1 MPVSFNYIP
10 SGIKVPLF
18 YAEVDA
24 SAASTTV
31 GTNQSV
37 LIGQMV
43 NGGTATPGVPVL
55 VSTASKAKTLFGRG
69 SQIARMVEAYR
80 DNDSTGVLYAV
91 PLSDPAGA
99 AASGSIAITGT
110 ASAAGALYVYIGGTR
125 CVAQVASGAIANA
138 VATAIAASIN
148 ANADLPVTASV
159 LSGGSNVTITAKN
172 AGMLGNDIIIGVNL
186 GGSAAGEELPKGIAV
201 NVTAMANGVGS
212 PDLAPAFD
220 ALGEEAFE
228 FIGMPYSDATALN
241 AAQTAMN
248 DSTGRWGPM
257 RKLYG
262 HVYTARRGEVEAL
275 TEFGKVRNDQHLTM
289 FGIEPKMADDPC
301 KIVGAV
307 LGRTAVFITADP
319 ARPTQTGILNGIMA
333 PAIQDRFVLSEQ
345 QALLSNGIATL
356 YVSGNVRIQRAIT
369 TAQRNSFGDADVSY
383 FDSETLHTLAYI
395 IKYLR
400 SIITTKYARH
410 KLANDGTRFG
420 AGQAVVTPAVI
431 RGELIAAYRRLEY
444 QAIVENAEAFAEYLV
459 VERDVNDVNR
469 LNVLF
474 PPDLVN
480 QLRIFAVL
488 AQFRLQYQEV

>member
-37 LIGQMV
+37 LIGQMTS
-43 NGGTATPGVPVL
+43 GTAQPGVPVL

-99 AASGSIAITGT
+99 LATGT
-110 ASAAGALYVYIGGTR
+110 IAFSGTATAAGALYVYIGGTR
-125 CVAQVASGAIANA
+125 CVAQVAVGAIANT
-138 VATAIAASIN
+138 VATSVASAIN
-148 ANADLPVTASV
+148 ANADLPVTANV
-159 LSGGSNVTITAKN
+159 LSGGTEVTITAKN
-172 AGMLGNDIIIGVNL
+172 AGLLGNDILIGVNV
-186 GGSAAGEELPKGIAV
+186 GGSAAGEELPNGISA
-201 NVTAMANGVGS
+201 NVTAMSGGVGS
-212 PDLAPAFD
+212 PELEDAFK

-228 FIGMPYSDATALN
+228 FVGMPYSDANALN
-241 AAQTAMN
+241 AAQEAMN

-262 HVYTARRGEVEAL
+262 HVYTARRGDVENL
-275 TEFGKVRNDQHLTM
+275 VEFGKVRNDQHCTI
-289 FGIEPKMADDPC
+289 FGLEPKMADDPC
-301 KIVGAV
+301 KVVGAV

-319 ARPTQTGILNGIMA
+319 ARPTQTGILNGVTA

-345 QALLSNGIATL
+345 QSLLSNGVATL

-383 FDSETLHTLAYI
+383 FDSETLHTLAYV

-444 QAIVENAEAFAEYLV
+444 QAIVENAEAFAEHLV

-488 AQFRLQYQEV
+488 AQFRLQYSEV